1 LRILQRYL
9 WRELAVNFLSVTGVL
24 LAILLVYQCSA
35 VLSRAAE
42 LQYPGGVILRLFALG
57 AVQNITLLLPFG
69 ILLAVV
75 LAFGRLYHDNEMFA
89 AQACGLGVARLHAA
103 VLALAIPVAVLAG
116 ALTLL
121 LAPRAAT
128 GESRLRAEAVRSA
141 LAEPFAAGQ
150 FRSFSGGRTVVYARA
165 VGADGQMRD
174 VFIKRSSGSVV
185 ETTVASSARTHL
197 ADDGLSETIVLQDGQ
212 RIEGVPGSARQRIVR
227 FREQSIPVV
236 IPPPATFT
244 RRVSEL
250 STAQL
255 LRSRLAAERTELH
268 LRAAWPLMTLVLAV
282 CAVPLSRQRPRQGR
296 FARVWVAV
304 LFFAVYAAL
313 LQVAGLWLER
323 GTTPAVIGLWWVH
336 GLFAAIG
343 WTLAR
348 SARPRRSRTAS

>member
-103 VLALAIPVAVLAG
+103 VLALAIPVALAAG

-121 LAPRAAT
+121 LAPTAAT

-150 FRSFSGGRTVVYARA
+150 FRGFSGGRTVVYARA
-165 VGADGQMRD
+165 VGGDGQMRD
-174 VFIKRSSGSVV
+174 VFIKHSAGAVV
-185 ETTVASSARTHL
+185 ETTVAQSARTSIS
-197 ADDGLSETIVLQDGQ
+197 ADGLSETIVLQDGQ
-212 RIEGVPGSARQRIVR
+212 RIEGIPGRAQQRLMR
-227 FREQSIPVV
+227 FREQSIPIV
-236 IPPPATFT
+236 IPLPATAT
-244 RRVSEL
+244 RRISEL
-250 STAQL
+250 TTVQL
-255 LRSRLAAERTELH
+255 LGSRVAAERTELQ
-268 LRAAWPLMTLVLAV
+268 LRASWPLMTLVLAV

-296 FARVWVAV
+296 FSRIWVAV
-304 LFFAVYAAL
+304 LFFALYAAL

-323 GTTPAVIGLWWVH
+323 GTTPAVLGLWWVH
-336 GLFAAIG
+336 ALFATVG
-343 WTLAR
+343 LVLAR
-348 SARPRRSRTAS
+348 LARPRRPRAGG